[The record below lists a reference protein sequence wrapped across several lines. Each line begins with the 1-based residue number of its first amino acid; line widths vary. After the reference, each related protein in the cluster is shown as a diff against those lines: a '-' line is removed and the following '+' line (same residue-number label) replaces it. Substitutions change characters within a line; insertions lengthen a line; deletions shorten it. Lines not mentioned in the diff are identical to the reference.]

1 MLQTVNRRD
10 MGMYVQRTITVLLV
24 VYVFDCMA
32 DTFRP
37 RLDMPKD
44 LPMQIHN
51 ARKALQLI
59 EQGQQLSVV
68 VFCVAATVVSM
79 CSITVDGLLHLNVH
93 MYNWLMTGNLWL
105 V

>member
-10 MGMYVQRTITVLLV
+10 VGMYVQRTITVLLV

-32 DTFRP
+32 DTFKP

-44 LPMQIHN
+44 LPLQIHN

-59 EQGQQLSVV
+59 EQGQQLSLLDVLLSRGSLSA
-68 VFCVAATVVSM
+68 FCAVT
-79 CSITVDGLLHLNVH
+79 C
-93 MYNWLMTGNLWL
+93 
-105 V
+105 

>member
-10 MGMYVQRTITVLLV
+10 VGMYVQRTITVLLV

-32 DTFRP
+32 DTFKP

-44 LPMQIHN
+44 LPLQIHN

-59 EQGQQLSVV
+59 EQGQQLFVWHV
-68 VFCVAATVVSM
+68 
-79 CSITVDGLLHLNVH
+79 LLSRNSFSAYCAV
-93 MYNWLMTGNLWL
+93 TCR
-105 V
+105 